1 MFPDSLGQFFLHNQE
16 ALWLTTLTADLAFT
30 VALYRYFGKAGL
42 QVAIATAILLA
53 NLQGPKL
60 TIIFGFQTS
69 LGVIFYSSIFFAT
82 DVLSENFGKEEA
94 NKAVRMGFVVS
105 VIVVV
110 MLSLALL
117 YQPSDRQG
125 TSGFSRDIHD
135 AFATI
140 VNFTPRFVVGSLLA
154 YYISQSF
161 DVWAFHK
168 IKSITGE
175 RWLWLRNN
183 LSTMSS
189 QVLDTLVYSL
199 VTWWGIV
206 DLRTALELGAVKYVF
221 KVMIALID
229 TAFIYWAKWSHERRF
244 GNRPE
249 TA

>member
-1 MFPDSLGQFFLHNQE
+1 MFPQGLAQFFLANQE
-16 ALWLTTLTADLAFT
+16 VLWLCTLLADLAFT
-30 VALYRYFGKAGL
+30 VVLYRLFGKAGL

-82 DVLSENFGKEEA
+82 DVLSENFGKQAA

-117 YQPSDRQG
+117 FLPSDKSG
-125 TSGFSRDIHD
+125 TAEFSADIHD

-140 VNFTPRFVVGSLLA
+140 VNFTPRFVAGSLIA

-168 IKSITGE
+168 IKQFTGE
-175 RWLWLRNN
+175 KWLWLRNN

-189 QVLDTLVYSL
+189 QILDTVIYSL
-199 VTWWGIV
+199 VAWWGVV
-206 DLRTALELGAVKYVF
+206 DLKTALEIGAVKYVF
-221 KVMIALID
+221 KLIIAIID
-229 TAFIYWAKWSHERRF
+229 TAFVYWAKWSHKRRF
-244 GNRPE
+244 GIQSEPG
-249 TA
+249 

>member
-1 MFPDSLGQFFLHNQE
+1 MFTQSLTQFFLANQE
-16 ALWLTTLTADLAFT
+16 VLWLCTLLADLAFT
-30 VALYRYFGKAGL
+30 VVLYRLFGKAGL

-82 DVLSENFGKEEA
+82 DVLSENFGKQAA
-94 NKAVRMGFVVS
+94 NKAVRMGFAVS

-117 YQPSDRQG
+117 FLPSHQAG
-125 TSGFSRDIHD
+125 TAEFSSDIHD

-140 VNFTPRFVVGSLLA
+140 VNFTPRFVAGSLIA

-168 IKSITGE
+168 IRQFTGE
-175 RWLWLRNN
+175 KWLWLRNN

-189 QVLDTLVYSL
+189 QILDTVIYSL
-199 VTWWGIV
+199 VAWWGVV
-206 DLRTALELGAVKYVF
+206 DLKTALEIGAVKYVF
-221 KVMIALID
+221 KLIIAIID
-229 TAFIYWAKWSHERRF
+229 TAFVYWAKWSHARRF
-244 GNRPE
+244 GIQSEPG
-249 TA
+249 